1 MIYTSERVANITL
14 YRLHHVIDGVP
25 LSPLRQPV
33 WASSLSPPQIVKK
46 HKREYK
52 ILLQCQL
59 KYLDVLGISNT
70 YDIE

>member
-1 MIYTSERVANITL
+1 MASPS
-14 YRLHHVIDGVP
+14 RLSVSRFGQVP
-25 LSPLRQPV
+25 
-33 WASSLSPPQIVKK
+33 SLPPQIVKK